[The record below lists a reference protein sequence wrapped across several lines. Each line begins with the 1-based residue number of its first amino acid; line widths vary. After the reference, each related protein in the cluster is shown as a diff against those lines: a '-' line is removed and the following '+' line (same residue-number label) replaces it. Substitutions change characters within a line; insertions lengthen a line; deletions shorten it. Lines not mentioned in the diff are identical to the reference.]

1 MLDEF
6 ESQNIENLNYFQN
19 NGKVTN
25 IQSQKP
31 FSHQPSMNSTLPG
44 KNLKE
49 NSRQNPSNQS
59 KTQKRPREVDFSSG
73 EGPVAQK
80 PKTDANQGPGTNEK
94 ISEVAS
100 NSPKTNKTTLGD
112 KSEDIE
118 VVCET
123 EIIATSVNISK
134 KSTGSAKKPRHLVSF
149 SHARNFLFLCKQ
161 KIFREINLVSVDDFT
176 KVFRNWPLLCRFLP

>member
-1 MLDEF
+1 
-6 ESQNIENLNYFQN
+6 
-19 NGKVTN
+19 
-25 IQSQKP
+25 
-31 FSHQPSMNSTLPG
+31 MNSTLSG
-44 KNLKE
+44 KNPKE

-80 PKTDANQGPGTNEK
+80 PKTDANQGSGTNEK
-94 ISEVAS
+94 VSEVAS
-100 NSPKTNKTTLGD
+100 NSPKTNKTTFGD

-134 KSTGSAKKPRHLVSF
+134 KSTGSAKKPRHLVS
-149 SHARNFLFLCKQ
+149 SIVMSKL
-161 KIFREINLVSVDDFT
+161 FREINLFGVHDFP
-176 KVFRNWPLLCRFLP
+176 KDFRNLLLLATRLTIFLP